1 MRILVPVPVQSAPG
15 EGGKNPFTLDSKKPQ
30 KPFRDFL
37 MNEVRFASLFK
48 VFPDEAEGLLEKTE
62 ADAMERLACYEK
74 MAQGQ

>member
-1 MRILVPVPVQSAPG
+1 M
-15 EGGKNPFTLDSKKPQ
+15 DSKKPQ